1 MNDETRRLE
10 AVLKEAGIHWGVQRQ
25 LFIGGKF
32 VDALSGETL
41 TSVNPHDN
49 SAIVDVAM
57 AGKADI
63 DAAVRAAEGAF
74 PAWSRMSNSDRG
86 RILLRI
92 ADRIDANAE
101 ELARLES
108 LDTGHPLRDSRSL
121 DVPRTAFCFRYF
133 GGMADKLEGSVIPVE
148 SGFLNY
154 TLREPLGVVGQ
165 VVPWNFPLMFTSWKL
180 GPALAA
186 GNCVVMKPAEITP
199 LTSLKMAELMA
210 EAGLPPGVVNM
221 VPGLGSVA
229 GQYIAEHPRIAKISF
244 TGSTVTGRRV
254 VQASAGN
261 LKRVQLE
268 LGGKGAN
275 IVFEDANLAA
285 AVNGSATAI
294 FHNQGQ
300 ACIAGSRL
308 VLHERIADEFLER
321 FIALAK
327 SIRLGNQMDVS
338 TEMGPL
344 TSMLHR
350 DRVLG
355 YVAVAHE
362 QGGEVL
368 LGGKSPDDPA
378 LSKGFY
384 IEPTLVRAKSF
395 RDRVA
400 QEEVF
405 GPFVTILTFSSDE
418 EAMQIANGTQYGL
431 GAGLWTRDIT
441 RAHRFARDL
450 RSGMVWVNS
459 YKRVHPASPFGGVG
473 DSGYGREMG
482 FEVMHEYTQVKS
494 VWVNV
499 DASVPP
505 WYPRP
510 ASPN

>member
-1 MNDETRRLE
+1 MHPHSSDTCMNDSAAKFPVR
-10 AVLKEAGIHWGVQRQ
+10 HQ

-32 VDALSGETL
+32 VDAANGETL

-49 SAIVDVAM
+49 TPIAEVAM
-57 AGKADI
+57 AGKADV
-63 DAAVRAAEGAF
+63 DAAVEAAHAAF
-74 PAWSRMSNSDRG
+74 PVWSRMSGSDRG
-86 RILLRI
+86 RILLRL
-92 ADRIDANAE
+92 ADNIEAHAE
-101 ELARLES
+101 DLARLES
-108 LDTGHPLRDSRSL
+108 LDTGHPLRDSRAL
-121 DVPRTAFCFRYF
+121 DVPRTALCFRYF
-133 GGMADKLEGSVIPVE
+133 GGMADKYEGTVIPVE

-154 TLREPLGVVGQ
+154 TLREPVGVVGQ

-199 LTSLKMAELMA
+199 LSSLKIAELMA
-210 EAGLPPGVVNM
+210 ESGMPPGVVNV

-244 TGSTVTGRRV
+244 TGSTATGRRV

-261 LKRVQLE
+261 LKKVQLE

-275 IVFEDANLAA
+275 IVFDDANLVAA
-285 AVNGSATAI
+285 INGSAWAI

-308 VLHERIADEFLER
+308 LLHERVADEFLDR
-321 FIALAK
+321 FKTLAK
-327 SIRLGNQMDVS
+327 SIRLGNPMNPD

-355 YVAVAHE
+355 YVKTARE
-362 QGGEVL
+362 QGGDIVT
-368 LGGKSPDDPA
+368 GGKSPDNPE

-384 IEPTLVRAKSF
+384 IEPTIVRAGSYE
-395 RDRVA
+395 DRIA

-405 GPFVTILTFSSDE
+405 GPFVTVLTFKDDA
-418 EAMQIANGTQYGL
+418 EALRIANSTEYGL
-431 GAGLWTRDIT
+431 GAGLWTKDLS
-441 RAHRFARDL
+441 RAHGFARDL
-450 RSGMVWVNS
+450 RSGMVWINS
-459 YKRVHPASPFGGVG
+459 YKRVHPGSPFGGVG
-473 DSGYGREMG
+473 QSGYGREMG
-482 FEVMHEYTQVKS
+482 FEAMHEYTQVKS

-499 DASVPP
+499 DAQIPP
-505 WYPRP
+505 WYRR
-510 ASPN
+510 